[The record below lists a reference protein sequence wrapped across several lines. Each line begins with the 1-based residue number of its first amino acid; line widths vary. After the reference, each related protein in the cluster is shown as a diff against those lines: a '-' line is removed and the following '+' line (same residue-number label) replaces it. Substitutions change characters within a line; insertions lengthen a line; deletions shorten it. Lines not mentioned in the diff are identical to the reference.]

1 MAERN
6 GFYGTSAVFF
16 VDPASSVAVSI
27 LPSLGGTG
35 GIDDAR
41 ALLLARVLERMER
54 KMLVAPLRLLLIGA
68 KKLAR

>member
-1 MAERN
+1 M
-6 GFYGTSAVFF
+6 FF
-16 VDPASSVAVSI
+16 VDPASSVAISI

-41 ALLLARVLERMER
+41 ALLIARVLERIER
-54 KMLVAPLRLLLIGA
+54 KMLVDPLSLLLIGA